1 MVISRTGGFFMDAQ
15 QSGELGR
22 AARSVLANVATGLV
36 RERIPMRPVAGRI
49 PSTLNHPVGERIVSR
64 PADLVP
70 GGRGHGVHGM
80 SRSSVAL
87 SNLRAFVILLVVAF
101 HSFLAYLFVVWL
113 QYILLGVALFAIAK
127 AAIVFG
133 ATVMLSWVTAVA
145 LCRVPIGG
153 RVVGA
158 DRRVLVR
165 TLARE

>member
-1 MVISRTGGFFMDAQ
+1 
-15 QSGELGR
+15 
-22 AARSVLANVATGLV
+22 
-36 RERIPMRPVAGRI
+36 
-49 PSTLNHPVGERIVSR
+49 
-64 PADLVP
+64 
-70 GGRGHGVHGM
+70 
-80 SRSSVAL
+80 
-87 SNLRAFVILLVVAF
+87 
-101 HSFLAYLFVVWL
+101 VVWL